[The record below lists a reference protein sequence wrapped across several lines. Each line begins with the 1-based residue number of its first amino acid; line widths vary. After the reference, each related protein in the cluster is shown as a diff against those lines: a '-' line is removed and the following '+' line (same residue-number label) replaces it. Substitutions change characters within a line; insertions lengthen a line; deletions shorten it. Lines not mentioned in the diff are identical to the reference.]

1 MSDVNSK
8 IPQSFN
14 VSELDENED
23 EPFSEA
29 DYQAIKQIAIRNGG
43 KVTMEEIFSIIV
55 RGYMKSERI
64 RNRLFYE
71 KVIKTTEVVYRS
83 EDVDE

>member
-23 EPFSEA
+23 ELFSEA

-83 EDVDE
+83 EDVDV